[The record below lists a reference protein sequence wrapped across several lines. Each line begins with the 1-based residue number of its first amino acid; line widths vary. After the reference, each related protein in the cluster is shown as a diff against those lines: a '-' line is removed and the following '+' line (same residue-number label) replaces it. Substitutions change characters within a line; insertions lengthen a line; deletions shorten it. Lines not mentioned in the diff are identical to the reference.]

1 MNAATL
7 PVQTVIVYHSGFGH
21 TTRMAAAVAEGAGTG
36 AVLVAIDPE
45 GNIAD
50 DAWPSLAG
58 ADAIVF
64 GSPTY
69 MGGPS
74 WQFKKFADAS
84 SKPWF
89 ECTWHDKIFGGF
101 TNSASINGDKLNTLE
116 YFVLLCGQHAG
127 LWVGLDIKPANVK
140 ASNRDD
146 LNRMGAYIAP
156 MAQTPADASPEE
168 MSPGDLETARL
179 YGARVALVA
188 GQFRAGKYSAPLS
201 SLRAGNVGPASC

>member
-1 MNAATL
+1 MNSDSM
-7 PVQTVIVYHSGFGH
+7 PVQTVIVYHSGYGH

-45 GNIAD
+45 GHIAD

-89 ECTWHDKIFGGF
+89 EGAWQNKIFGGF
-101 TNSASINGDKLNTLE
+101 TNSASLNGDKLNTLE
-116 YFVLLCGQHAG
+116 YFVLLSGQHAG
-127 LWVGLDIKPANVK
+127 IWVGLDIKPANAK
-140 ASNRDD
+140 ASKRDD
-146 LNRMGAYIAP
+146 LNRMGSYIAP

-179 YGARVALVA
+179 YGARVALIA
-188 GQFRAGKYSAPLS
+188 GQFRAGKSQPL
-201 SLRAGNVGPASC
+201 

>member
-1 MNAATL
+1 MNSTSM
-7 PVQTVIVYHSGFGH
+7 PIQTVIVFHSGYGH
-21 TTRMAAAVAEGAGTG
+21 TARMAAAVAEGAGTC

-45 GNIAD
+45 GNISD
-50 DAWPSLAG
+50 DAWQTLAD

-89 ECTWHDKIFGGF
+89 GGAWQNKIFGGF

-116 YFVLLCGQHAG
+116 YFFLLSGQHAG
-127 LWVGLDIKPANVK
+127 IWVGLDIKPANVK
-140 ASNRDD
+140 ASQRDD
-146 LNRMGAYIAP
+146 LNRMGSYIAP

-168 MSPGDLETARL
+168 MSQGDLDTARL
-179 YGARVALVA
+179 YGARIALIA
-188 GQFRAGKYSAPLS
+188 GQFRSGKSQAI
-201 SLRAGNVGPASC
+201 

>member
-1 MNAATL
+1 MNSTST
-7 PVQTVIVYHSGFGH
+7 PIRTVIVYHSGYGH
-21 TTRMAAAVAEGAGTG
+21 TIRMAVAVAEGAGTDS
-36 AVLVAIDPE
+36 VLVAIDPE
-45 GNIAD
+45 GNIPD
-50 DAWPSLAG
+50 DAWQMLAD

-89 ECTWHDKIFGGF
+89 EGAWQNKIFGGF

-116 YFVLLCGQHAG
+116 YFFLLSGQHAG
-127 LWVGLDIKPANVK
+127 IWVGLDIKPANVK
-140 ASNRDD
+140 ASKRDD
-146 LNRMGAYIAP
+146 LNRMGSYIAP

-168 MSPGDLETARL
+168 MSSGDLETARL
-179 YGARVALVA
+179 YGARVALIA
-188 GQFRAGKYSAPLS
+188 GQFRAGKSQS
-201 SLRAGNVGPASC
+201 V

>member
-1 MNAATL
+1 MNSIST
-7 PVQTVIVYHSGFGH
+7 PIRTVVVYHSGYGH
-21 TTRMAAAVAEGAGTG
+21 TLRMAAAVAEGGGTG

-45 GNIAD
+45 GNIPEEAWQTLAD
-50 DAWPSLAG
+50 

-89 ECTWHDKIFGGF
+89 EGKWSNKIFGGF
-101 TNSASINGDKLNTLE
+101 TNSASVNGDKLNTLE
-116 YFVLLCGQHAG
+116 YFFLLSGQHAG
-127 LWVGLDIKPANVK
+127 IWVGLDIKPANVK
-140 ASNRDD
+140 ASKRDD

-168 MSPGDLETARL
+168 MSSGDLETARL
-179 YGARVALVA
+179 YGARVALIA
-188 GQFRAGKYSAPLS
+188 GHFRAGKSQS
-201 SLRAGNVGPASC
+201 I